1 MKILKLLAAAAM
13 ATISLFG
20 CTSTRICNSDGGM
33 EVMVDETGKT
43 DIRIDDVCF
52 RDWLAVEDIAPPRRN
67 VGGILTSTVN
77 VRNTLTDKDDYY
89 RMDKFKVQYK
99 VTWFDAGGMAV
110 LPDLSLWIPIDLGG
124 GDSVPINL
132 AAPTKEA
139 SRFVLRIKHVR

>member
-1 MKILKLLAAAAM
+1 MKIIKILAALALAATS
-13 ATISLFG
+13 TIG
-20 CTSTRICNSDGGM
+20 CTFTRVCNSDGGM
-33 EVMVDETGKT
+33 EIMRDEDGSQE
-43 DIRIDDVCF
+43 IRIDDVCF
-52 RDWLAVEDIAPPRRN
+52 RDWLAVEVTALRRN
-67 VGGILTSTVN
+67 ALGILTAAVHI
-77 VRNTLTDKDDYY
+77 RNTLTDKDDYY

-99 VTWFDAGGMAV
+99 ATWFDANGMAV

>member
-1 MKILKLLAAAAM
+1 MKILKLFVVAAM
-13 ATISLFG
+13 AAVSLLG

-33 EVMVDETGKT
+33 EVAVDEAGKT

-52 RDWLAVEDIAPPRRN
+52 RDWLAVEVTAVRRN
-67 VGGILTSTVN
+67 AHGILTADVDI
-77 VRNTLTDKDDYY
+77 RNTLTDKDDYY

-99 VTWFDAGGMAV
+99 ATWFDAGGMAV

-124 GDSVPINL
+124 GDSVPIKL

-139 SRFVLRIKHVR
+139 TRFVLRIKHVR

>member
-1 MKILKLLAAAAM
+1 MKIIKILSALALAATS
-13 ATISLFG
+13 TIG
-20 CTSTRICNSDGGM
+20 CTFTRVCNSDGGM
-33 EVMVDETGKT
+33 EIMRDEDGSQE
-43 DIRIDDVCF
+43 IRIDDVCF
-52 RDWLAVEDIAPPRRN
+52 RDWLAVEVTALRRN
-67 VGGILTSTVN
+67 ALGILTAAVHI
-77 VRNTLTDKDDYY
+77 RNTLTDKDDYY

-99 VTWFDAGGMAV
+99 ATWFDANGMAV

>member
-1 MKILKLLAAAAM
+1 MKIIKILSALALAATS
-13 ATISLFG
+13 TIG
-20 CTSTRICNSDGGM
+20 CTFTRVCNSDSGM
-33 EVMVDETGKT
+33 EIMRDEDGSQE
-43 DIRIDDVCF
+43 IRIDDVCF
-52 RDWLAVEDIAPPRRN
+52 RDWLAVEVTALRRN
-67 VGGILTSTVN
+67 ALGILTAAVHI
-77 VRNTLTDKDDYY
+77 RNTLTDKDDYY

-99 VTWFDAGGMAV
+99 ATWFDANGMAV

>member
-1 MKILKLLAAAAM
+1 MRILRPLLVAAM
-13 ATISLFG
+13 ATAALFG
-20 CTSTRICNSDGGM
+20 CTSTRICNSDGGI
-33 EVMVDETGKT
+33 EIARDEIGET

-52 RDWLAVEDIAPPRRN
+52 RDWLAVEDVATARN
-67 VGGILTSTVN
+67 AGGILTATVR

-99 VTWFDAGGMAV
+99 ATWFDAGGMAV

-124 GDSVPINL
+124 GDSVPIKL

-139 SRFVLRIKHVR
+139 TRFVLRIKHVR

>member
-1 MKILKLLAAAAM
+1 
-13 ATISLFG
+13 
-20 CTSTRICNSDGGM
+20 
-33 EVMVDETGKT
+33 MVDETGKT